1 MATLVPDSQLQKRYA
16 IIVAGGSG
24 LRIGGAIPKQFQLFH
39 GKPLL
44 WYAIQAF
51 AKAGADIEIMLVLPS
66 AHFSFWEDLRAKYS
80 FPPLQ
85 LVVGGSS
92 RSQSV
97 SNALAVVPATALVA
111 IHDAV
116 RPYITLSLINA
127 SYAAAAASGACVLAV
142 PSKDSIRY
150 RHPDGT
156 SQPLQR
162 ANVMLV
168 QTPQTFLAGLLQV
181 AYKLASLDGSF
192 TDDATVAEAAGHKI
206 AIVPGDYANIKI
218 TTPEDLLLPA
228 PTIL

>member
-16 IIVAGGSG
+16 IVVAGGSG

-51 AKAGADIEIMLVLPS
+51 AKACADIEIMLVLPS

-85 LVVGGSS
+85 LVVGGST

-97 SNALAVVPATALVA
+97 SNALAFVPATALVA

-116 RPYITLSLINA
+116 RPYITPSLINA

-168 QTPQTFLAGLLQV
+168 QTPQTFLAGLLQD